1 MNAVNPL
8 VLIMAGGTGGHIFPA
23 LAVANE
29 LQERGFRV
37 EWIGTAMGLE
47 ARVVPAAG
55 IPLHC
60 LAVRG
65 VRGKNPLRKV
75 VALMSLMV
83 AAVQALWLVLRL
95 SPSCV
100 VGLGGYVAGPAGV
113 AAWLLRKPLIIQ
125 EQNAVAGTSNR
136 MLAPLA
142 TKVFTGFSG
151 AFTGDVETETVG
163 NPVRAELIR
172 ESSKSS
178 YDYDGVR
185 ALRLLIIGGSQ
196 GAKPINDVIPATLS
210 DLRSRGLA
218 EDILV
223 RHQCGELH
231 DEAVTKAYGEEY
243 NAQVVVSAFIEDMA
257 EAYSWADIVLCR
269 AGALTVSELAIMG
282 RPSILIPLPQ
292 AIDDHQ
298 TYNARTLEKAGAALL
313 LKQSDMTSVA
323 LADALQSFIQEPKQ
337 LMSMSHAAAAAAKPD
352 ATRLVCDFCE
362 AIINGR

>member
-1 MNAVNPL
+1 MSAVNPL

-37 EWIGTAMGLE
+37 EWIGTAIGLE

-55 IPLHC
+55 IALHC

-75 VALMSLMV
+75 LALMSLMV
-83 AAVQALWLVLRL
+83 AAVQSLWLVLRL

-142 TKVFTGFSG
+142 TKVFTGFDG
-151 AFTGDVETETVG
+151 AFTGDVEAETVG
-163 NPVRAELIR
+163 NPVRDELIR
-172 ESSKSS
+172 ESANSS
-178 YDYDGVR
+178 YHYDGAR
-185 ALRLLIIGGSQ
+185 ALRLLVIGGSL
-196 GAKPINDVIPATLS
+196 GAKPINDVMPATLS
-210 DLRSRGLA
+210 DLRARGLS

-231 DEAVTKAYGEEY
+231 AEAVTKAYGEEY
-243 NAQVVVSAFIEDMA
+243 NTQVVVSAFIEDMA
-257 EAYSWADIVLCR
+257 GAYSWADIVLCR

-282 RPSILIPLPQ
+282 RPAILIPLPQ

-298 TYNARTLEKAGAALL
+298 THNARTLEHVGAALL
-313 LKQSDMTSVA
+313 LKQSDMTSAV
-323 LADALQSFIQEPKQ
+323 LADVLQSFMKDPQQ
-337 LMSMSHAAAAAAKPD
+337 LMNMSQAAAAAAKPD
-352 ATRLVCDFCE
+352 ATRLVCDSCE
-362 AIINGR
+362 ALIHGR